1 MVEEWVSV
9 WKLLSLLFFVILF
22 FFLFYTV
29 IEKILTKTEFKK
41 NLRLAKDQLFSDIFK
56 NDDVNI
62 SEFLNMDDAS
72 TVEVEIRQK
81 LKELKKTIFCD
92 ISKYNLSEL
101 QKKVN
106 INSVEKEKKIN
117 KIVL

>member
-1 MVEEWVSV
+1 MVEEWVSI

-29 IEKILTKTEFKK
+29 IEKSLTRVEFKR

-56 NDDVNI
+56 NEDVNI
-62 SEFLNMDDAS
+62 SGFLDMDDISAL
-72 TVEVEIRQK
+72 EVAIRQK

-92 ISKYNLSEL
+92 ISKYNLNEL
-101 QKKVN
+101 EKRVN
-106 INSVEKEKKIN
+106 VNSIEKEKKIN